1 MFSFPVCSSNA
12 RFSPG
17 IASFSWSIY
26 AIISVLLLPRASP
39 LSARAYTLS
48 AMTCRDSLSVTALFF
63 VSSKASRLSSL
74 AFFRSLYSCVSC
86 FTFPACSSLSVLISS
101 DVAHNATS
109 AAAATPASDAKSTI
123 GFAFITAFN
132 AVFATVCIFVATV
145 IPSREVIYAVAESI
159 AERNASFC
167 STFHTP
173 IAVPSPTIPLSIGT
187 RFSETIFSPL
197 FAYGSR
203 FLI

>member
-1 MFSFPVCSSNA
+1 
-12 RFSPG
+12 
-17 IASFSWSIY
+17 
-26 AIISVLLLPRASP
+26 
-39 LSARAYTLS
+39 
-48 AMTCRDSLSVTALFF
+48 MTCRDSLSVTALFF

-109 AAAATPASDAKSTI
+109 AAAATPAADAKSSI

-145 IPSREVIYAVAESI
+145 IPSRELIYVAAEST

-167 STFHTP
+167 NTFQTP

-187 RFSETIFSPL
+187 RFSETIFRPL

-203 FLI
+203 FLIWSPICICIDRLSSVIWLLMSSYFTFLMLSIVPLTVSKVSPTLVKD